1 MHTQQQK
8 IELKK
13 YPTWILEN
21 HLMFFFILFSEHS
34 GIAINILTSKGVKLV
49 LQKNGLV

>member
-13 YPTWILEN
+13 YPTWILEIIQ
-21 HLMFFFILFSEHS
+21 LFFVMFSEHS
-34 GIAINILTSKGVKLV
+34 GTAINTLTSKGVKLV
-49 LQKNGLV
+49 LQKMV